1 MILPYTFICPFC
13 EKERVTYADIDRV
26 KLVKAGM
33 DISTVF
39 PPHLFTDNYREIFQT
54 SICSECFPKQLDG
67 EPVIP
72 YDAEVGSR
80 FVHDVEMRV
89 KQMYEN
95 AERE

>member
-13 EKERVTYADIDRV
+13 EKERITYADTARV
-26 KLVKAGM
+26 KLLNDGLSVN
-33 DISTVF
+33 TVF

-54 SICSECFPKQLDG
+54 HICSECFPKQLDG